1 MGRIDQMAR
10 QKTWM
15 DLNNTLGRYLVMFLG
30 LIQGGNRQFTYE
42 ATTRKELSLFASYGV
57 LPPSINRRVL
67 FEEYVTHPSWPF
79 PRQLVPLIWHAVL
92 GCLIEPIPAFP

>member
-1 MGRIDQMAR
+1 MAR

-15 DLNNTLGRYLVMFLG
+15 DLNNTLGRMFLG

-57 LPPSINRRVL
+57 LPPFINRRVL
-67 FEEYVTHPSWPF
+67 PKNM
-79 PRQLVPLIWHAVL
+79 
-92 GCLIEPIPAFP
+92 